1 MSDLRIAAAYI
12 RVSTDDQMDLSP
24 DSQLAKIQEYAA
36 KNGILLPAQYVF
48 HDDGI
53 SGRAA
58 DKRPGFQQMIA
69 AAKDPSHPF
78 DVIIVWKFSR
88 FARNQEES
96 IFYKSILRSKCKVDV
111 VSVSEPLLAGPFG
124 SLIERIIEWMDEFY
138 SVRLSE
144 EVKRSMTVNA
154 KKGVLQSTP
163 SFGYRAENKQLIIV
177 PEEAAIIQEIFQRFI
192 SGEAMYGIAKDLT
205 QRGVRTH
212 RGNPFENRTIDY
224 ILNNPVYI
232 GKLRWTPTGRT
243 RRNFRNEDSIVSDAS
258 HEPIIDADTWAAAQG
273 RCAELK
279 KSYKR
284 YGKPSTE
291 RKHWLC
297 GLVRCASCGTT
308 LIWSSPHFMK
318 CNSYARGRCTSSQ
331 HVRIDLLEESFLAQ
345 LQHDLTFADSLAY
358 SVQHSTP
365 AHTDQHLQQ
374 QRSRIVSRMDRLRES
389 YLDGVE
395 SLESYKASRQQMQA
409 QLDALDEQIAG
420 AAVAPEVDTAAL
432 LRSAIAAVLDTLR
445 SPTATVAQKYE
456 SAASLIDRCL
466 FDKSQMLLTISYKLS
481 VCPPTL

>member
-1 MSDLRIAAAYI
+1 MPEPRIAAAYV
-12 RVSTDDQMDLSP
+12 RVSTDDQMELSP
-24 DSQLAKIQEYAA
+24 DSQMEKIREYAA
-36 KNGILLPAQYVF
+36 KNGLLLLSEYIF

-58 DKRPGFQQMIA
+58 EKRPGFQQMIA
-69 AAKDPSHPF
+69 TAKDPSHPF

-111 VSVSEPLLAGPFG
+111 VSVSEPLIAGPFG

-138 SVRLSE
+138 SVRLAE

-154 KKGVLQSTP
+154 KNGSLQATP
-163 SFGYRAENKQLIIV
+163 SFGYRVENRQLVIV
-177 PEEAAIIQEIFQRFI
+177 PEEAEIIREIFRRFI
-192 SGEAMYGIAKDLT
+192 SGDAMFRIAKDLSS
-205 QRGVRTH
+205 RGIRTH

-224 ILNNPVYI
+224 ILNNPVYL

-243 RRNFRNEDSIVSDAS
+243 RRNFKNEDSIIADAL
-258 HEPIIDADTWAAAQG
+258 HEPIIDAETWDAAQA

-284 YGKPSTE
+284 YGKPSSE

-297 GLVRCASCGTT
+297 GVVRCSACGAT
-308 LIWSSPHFMK
+308 LIWANPHFMK
-318 CNSYARGRCTSSQ
+318 CNNYAHGRCTTTQ
-331 HVRIDLLEESFLAQ
+331 HIAVEALEESFLAQ
-345 LQHDLTFADSLAY
+345 LQHDLTFAE
-358 SVQHSTP
+358 SVACVVQAAKP
-365 AHTDQHLQQ
+365 AHSDQRLQQ
-374 QRSRIVSRMDRLRES
+374 QRARIVSRIDRLRES

-395 SLESYKASRQQMQA
+395 TLETYKAARQQMQA
-409 QLDALDEQIAG
+409 QLDDLDAQIAES
-420 AAVAPEVDTAAL
+420 AAVPVVDAAAL
-432 LRSAIAAVLDTLR
+432 LRNAIAAVLETLR

-456 SAASLIDRCL
+456 SAMSIIDRCT
-466 FDKSQMLLTISYKLS
+466 FDKSQMLLSISYKFIF
-481 VCPPTL
+481 

>member
-1 MSDLRIAAAYI
+1 MPEPHIAAAYV
-12 RVSTDDQMDLSP
+12 RVSTDDQMELSP
-24 DSQLAKIQEYAA
+24 DTQLEKIREYAA
-36 KNGILLPAQYVF
+36 KNNLLLLSEYIF

-58 DKRPGFQQMIA
+58 EKRPGFQQMIA
-69 AAKDPSHPF
+69 TAKDPSHPF

-111 VSVSEPLLAGPFG
+111 VSVSEPLIAGPFG

-138 SVRLSE
+138 SVRLAE

-154 KKGVLQSTP
+154 KNGALQATP
-163 SFGYRAENKQLIIV
+163 SFGYRVENRQLVIV
-177 PEEAAIIQEIFQRFI
+177 PEEAEIIREIFRRFI
-192 SGEAMYGIAKDLT
+192 AGDAMFRIAKDLSA
-205 QRGVRTH
+205 RGVRTH

-224 ILNNPVYI
+224 ILNNPVYL

-243 RRNFRNEDSIVSDAS
+243 RRNFKNEDSIISDAL
-258 HEPIIDADTWAAAQG
+258 HEPIIDAETWGAAQA

-284 YGKPSTE
+284 YGKPSSE

-297 GLVRCASCGTT
+297 GVVRCSACGAT
-308 LIWSSPHFMK
+308 LIWANPHFMK
-318 CNSYARGRCTSSQ
+318 CNNYAHGRCTTTQ
-331 HVRIDLLEESFLAQ
+331 HIAVEALEESFLAQ
-345 LQHDLTFADSLAY
+345 LQHDLTFAE
-358 SVQHSTP
+358 SVACVVQAAKP
-365 AHTDQHLQQ
+365 AHSDQRLQQ
-374 QRSRIVSRMDRLRES
+374 QRARIVSRIDRLRES

-395 SLESYKASRQQMQA
+395 TLETYKAARQQMQA
-409 QLDALDEQIAG
+409 QLDDLDAQIAKS
-420 AAVAPEVDTAAL
+420 AAVPVIDTAAL
-432 LRSAIAAVLDTLR
+432 LRNAIAAVLETLR

-456 SAASLIDRCL
+456 SAMSIIDRCT
-466 FDKSQMLLTISYKLS
+466 FDKSQMLLSISYKFIF
-481 VCPPTL
+481 

>member
-1 MSDLRIAAAYI
+1 MPEPHIAAAYV
-12 RVSTDDQMDLSP
+12 RVSTDDQMELSP
-24 DSQLAKIQEYAA
+24 DSQMEKIREYAA
-36 KNGILLPAQYVF
+36 KNGLLLLSEYIF

-58 DKRPGFQQMIA
+58 EKRPGFQQMIA
-69 AAKDPSHPF
+69 TAKDPSHPF

-111 VSVSEPLLAGPFG
+111 VSVSEPLIAGPFG

-138 SVRLSE
+138 SVRLAE

-154 KKGVLQSTP
+154 KNGSLQATP
-163 SFGYRAENKQLIIV
+163 SFGYRVENRQLVIV
-177 PEEAAIIQEIFQRFI
+177 PEEAEIIREIFRRFI
-192 SGEAMYGIAKDLT
+192 SGDAMFRIAKDLSS
-205 QRGVRTH
+205 RGVRTH

-224 ILNNPVYI
+224 ILNNPVYL

-243 RRNFRNEDSIVSDAS
+243 RRNFKNEDSIIADAL
-258 HEPIIDADTWAAAQG
+258 HEPIIDAETWDAAQA

-284 YGKPSTE
+284 YGKPSSE

-297 GLVRCASCGTT
+297 GVVRCSACGAT
-308 LIWSSPHFMK
+308 LIWANPHFMK
-318 CNSYARGRCTSSQ
+318 CNNYAHGRCTTTQ
-331 HVRIDLLEESFLAQ
+331 HIAVEALEESFLAQ
-345 LQHDLTFADSLAY
+345 LQHDLTFAE
-358 SVQHSTP
+358 SVACVVQAAKP
-365 AHTDQHLQQ
+365 AHSDQRLQQ
-374 QRSRIVSRMDRLRES
+374 QRARIVSRIDRLRES

-395 SLESYKASRQQMQA
+395 TLETYKAARQQMQA
-409 QLDALDEQIAG
+409 QLDDLDAQIAES
-420 AAVAPEVDTAAL
+420 ASVPVVDAAAL
-432 LRSAIAAVLDTLR
+432 LRNAIAAVLETLR

-456 SAASLIDRCL
+456 SAMSIIDLCT
-466 FDKSQMLLTISYKLS
+466 FDKSQMLLSISYKFIF
-481 VCPPTL
+481 

>member
-1 MSDLRIAAAYI
+1 MPEPHIAAAYV
-12 RVSTDDQMDLSP
+12 RVSTDDQMELSP
-24 DSQLAKIQEYAA
+24 DSQMEKIREYAA
-36 KNGILLPAQYVF
+36 KNNLLLLSEYIF

-69 AAKDPSHPF
+69 TAKDPSHPF

-111 VSVSEPLLAGPFG
+111 VSVSEPLIAGPFG

-138 SVRLSE
+138 SVRLAE

-154 KKGVLQSTP
+154 KTGILQATP
-163 SFGYRAENKQLIIV
+163 SFGYRAEDRQLVVV
-177 PEEAAIIQEIFQRFI
+177 PEEAEIIREIFRRFI
-192 SGEAMYGIAKDLT
+192 AGDAMFAIAKDLT

-224 ILNNPVYI
+224 ILNNPVYL

-243 RRNFRNEDSIVSDAS
+243 RRNFKNEDSIIADAL
-258 HEPIIDADTWAAAQG
+258 HEPIIDAETWDAAQA

-284 YGKPSTE
+284 YGKPSSE

-297 GLVRCASCGTT
+297 GVVRCSACGAT
-308 LIWSSPHFMK
+308 LIWANPHFMK
-318 CNSYARGRCTSSQ
+318 CNNYAHGRCTTSQ
-331 HVRIDLLEESFLAQ
+331 HIAIESLEESFLAQ
-345 LQHDLTFADSLAY
+345 LQHDLTFAE
-358 SVQHSTP
+358 SVDCVVQSAKP
-365 AHTDQHLQQ
+365 ARTDQHLQQ
-374 QRSRIVSRMDRLRES
+374 QRARIISRIDRLRDS
-389 YLDGVE
+389 YLDGIE
-395 SLESYKASRQQMQA
+395 TLETYKAARQQMQA
-409 QLDALDEQIAG
+409 QLDDLDAQIAES
-420 AAVAPEVDTAAL
+420 ASVPVVDAAAL
-432 LRSAIAAVLDTLR
+432 LRNAISAVLETLR

-456 SAASLIDRCL
+456 STMSIIDRCT
-466 FDKSQMLLTISYKLS
+466 FDKSQMLLSVSYKFIF
-481 VCPPTL
+481 